1 MDETPRPS
9 PPPRLFQLTLRDL
22 LWVMVVVALAAG
34 WYVDRRSTVAPAAA
48 TSAAAAPGRYL
59 VQPLGATGQRLLLV
73 DTQTG
78 TCWEQ
83 SPSTGRWV
91 IQAGSAPNLDKK

>member
-1 MDETPRPS
+1 MSDTSPSQPRF
-9 PPPRLFQLTLRDL
+9 FQLTLRDL

-34 WYVDRRSTVAPAAA
+34 WYVDRRSRAAPAAPAAA
-48 TSAAAAPGRYL
+48 APTPGRYL
-59 VQPLGATGQRLLLV
+59 VQPLGTTGNRLLLV

-83 SPSTGRWV
+83 SSGTGKW
-91 IQAGSAPNLDKK
+91 IIHAGKAPNLEVK